1 MKALNIATCHLIES
15 GHRTNSP
22 IVEISGRCLYHNG
35 EYSIYKH
42 CDRAFYF
49 LWHNVIVSEFGGINR
64 EMADSLATNQK
75 PVECWECFLFNNIRS
90 HIAEAPE
97 LAKEYNFT
105 ITPSNQKKSIT
116 IKNRR

>member
-1 MKALNIATCHLIES
+1 MKALYIATCHLIKS
-15 GHRTNSP
+15 GHSTQSP

-42 CDRAFYF
+42 CNRAYYF
-49 LWHNVIVSEFGGINR
+49 LWHNVIVSEFVGINKD
-64 EMADSLATNQK
+64 MADNLAANQQ
-75 PVECWECFLFNNIRS
+75 PTTPLERFLFGNICQ

-105 ITPSNQKKSIT
+105 ITPANQK
-116 IKNRR
+116 N